1 MLNRPQPYDGVP
13 SGRGGGAPREP
24 GRLRGPRVQPW
35 QARGIR
41 PSRPQ
46 LGFTLAEIAIV
57 LLIVG
62 FLLGGIMAMI
72 TSQTEQRNWSDTQSR
87 LEAARDA
94 ILGYA
99 LANGRLPCPANSTS
113 AGAEVPAGGG
123 LCGTGTTQDYYGG
136 VVAGVTY
143 GLLPAVTIG
152 YQPVDSQGFALD
164 AWGNRIRYAVS
175 RVNTGVLG
183 SANFTN
189 AANLKTS
196 GISVLPNDL
205 VVCASAAGT
214 SAGPPGSCGAVAAN
228 SVTSQKTVLA
238 VLYSPGKNGRAPITL
253 GADEAANENR
263 AGTNNAVF
271 VSHPPAPAGAVG
283 GEFDDLVLWISVG
296 TLYAKLI
303 AAGVLP

>member
-1 MLNRPQPYDGVP
+1 MLKRPQPYDGAP
-13 SGRGGGAPREP
+13 TGRGAIAPPQP
-24 GRLRGPRVQPW
+24 GRLRGLRVQPL

-41 PSRPQ
+41 LPRLQP
-46 LGFTLAEIAIV
+46 GFTLAEMAIV
-57 LLIVG
+57 LLILS
-62 FLLGGIMAMI
+62 FLLGGTMAMI
-72 TSQTEQRNWSDTQSR
+72 SSQTEQRNWNDTQSR

-99 LANGRLPCPANSTS
+99 IANGRFPCPANSNS
-113 AGAEVPAGGG
+113 AGAEVQAAGV
-123 LCGTGTTQDYYGG
+123 CGAAGNTYDYYGG

-164 AWGNRIRYAVS
+164 AWGNRIRYAVP
-175 RVNTGVLG
+175 RLTTPVTT

-205 VVCASAAGT
+205 VVCASAAGIA
-214 SAGPPGSCGAVAAN
+214 AGPPGSCGAVPAN
-228 SVTSQKTVLA
+228 WVTKQGVVVA
-238 VLYSPGKNGRAPITL
+238 ILYSPGKNGRAPSAL

-263 AGTNNAVF
+263 AATNDAVF
-271 VSHPPAPAGAVG
+271 VSHTPAPTGAVG
-283 GEFDDLVLWISVG
+283 GEFDDQVLWISVG